1 MAVKSKPK
9 AKAKAKVV
17 AKSKPKAKVVAKAK
31 VAVKA
36 KPVAKAKKVVA
47 KAKPAAKA
55 KKAVVKAKPAAKAK
69 PKAKVVAKK
78 PVAKAKAVAK
88 KVAVKAKPKAS
99 PKVKAKVVA
108 KVPAKALPK
117 VVKVA
122 PKPQP
127 KLKTIV
133 IKSPAPAQP
142 KAAAPKPK
150 VKLDV
155 QKTAYHP
162 ITGSGGPIDF
172 VPYREQKNEDYMST
186 QQAEHF
192 RIILRTWLAQLR
204 EEVDN
209 TMAHMQEEMGTYP
222 DPVDRAAQE
231 EEFSLELRARD
242 RERKLIKK
250 IEQAIDDID
259 HNDYG
264 YCKECGAEIGIRR
277 LEARPTADK
286 CIDCKTFEEI
296 KEKQVGA

>member
-1 MAVKSKPK
+1 MAVKSKSKAKLSAKVAVKAKAKLKAKLAVKPKAKTAVKKAKPVAKAKPKAKAK

-17 AKSKPKAKVVAKAK
+17 AKVKTVTKAKTVAKPKAKTAVKPKAKAAVKVVAKPKAKSVPK

-36 KPVAKAKKVVA
+36 A
-47 KAKPAAKA
+47 
-55 KKAVVKAKPAAKAK
+55 
-69 PKAKVVAKK
+69 
-78 PVAKAKAVAK
+78 
-88 KVAVKAKPKAS
+88 
-99 PKVKAKVVA
+99 PKVKAIVK
-108 KVPAKALPK
+108 PQAKAQ
-117 VVKVA
+117 
-122 PKPQP
+122 PKPT
-127 KLKTIV
+127 KTPV
-133 IKSPAPAQP
+133 IKSKAVAQP
-142 KAAAPKPK
+142 KAIPK
-150 VKLDV
+150 VKVKLEV
-155 QKTAYHP
+155 QKTTYHP
-162 ITGSGGPIDF
+162 ISGSGGPTDF
-172 VPYREQKNEDYMST
+172 IPYREIKNEDYMNP
-186 QQAEHF
+186 QQADHF
-192 RIILRTWLAQLR
+192 RKILRDWLVQLR

-264 YCKECGAEIGIRR
+264 YCKDCGAEIGIRR

-296 KEKQVGA
+296 KEKQTGA